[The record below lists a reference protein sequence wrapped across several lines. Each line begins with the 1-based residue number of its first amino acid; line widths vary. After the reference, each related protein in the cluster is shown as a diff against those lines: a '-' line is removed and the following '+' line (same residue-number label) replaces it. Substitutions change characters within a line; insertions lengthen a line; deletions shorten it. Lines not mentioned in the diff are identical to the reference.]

1 MKRKLLSQMRNE
13 WRSNVWMTVEL
24 VVVGTV
30 LFAIAGGLASLA
42 YIYQRPAGI
51 DFSDIHIGRL
61 GYIPQSASTFSPY
74 PDSLHNYNTDLEML
88 LVNLKNNPYVED
100 AGTGTNAIPYNYN
113 YSGSMLKSKDTD
125 STTYYMANFRYMS
138 PDLVRTLRITGL
150 RGETPARLAAMVDEG
165 ALLISDTNYEGQGS
179 AVPADLVGHEVFCG
193 DSSNVV
199 KVGALVNAIR
209 RADYEPMTAGMVIA
223 GTPSDWMPS
232 EIAIRAK
239 EGKSREFME
248 SLSSSYL
255 ESGNVYISD
264 LMTIDKRRE
273 SAHLQFDNMTR
284 NLTACAIF
292 LLVAVFLGILGSFWY
307 RTKQRIPEIALRKVN
322 GATDSEVFRRLIS
335 EGLMILVF
343 AIPFIVALAALVITQ
358 VELGLELPGWLL
370 WSMIPV
376 TAAILALTIVAGIL
390 FPARKAMKINPAEA
404 LKDQ

>member
-1 MKRKLLSQMRNE
+1 MQPLTAISPIDGRYRDKVENLANYFSESALIRYR
-13 WRSNVWMTVEL
+13 VTVEVEYFISL
-24 VVVGTV
+24 CEIPLPQLSGFNHG
-30 LFAIAGGLASLA
+30 LFEQLRE
-42 YIYQRPAGI
+42 IYRN
-51 DFSDIHIGRL
+51 F
-61 GYIPQSASTFSPY
+61 T
-74 PDSLHNYNTDLEML
+74 
-88 LVNLKNNPYVED
+88 VED
-100 AGTGTNAIPYNYN
+100 AQKIKDIPYNYN

-307 RTKQRIPEIALRKVN
+307 RTQQRIPEIALRKVN